1 MKKIL
6 SNKLWMSVLVSDLIS
21 NFGDVVFY
29 LALMNYVLLLPDA
42 KYAISIITLS
52 EMVPPLFSVV
62 IGYIADKS
70 KNKVNHIILTQL
82 FRVVLYGIVGL
93 LLGLTPSLLVV
104 MIISILNF
112 FSDFA
117 GGYENLLYVPLSV
130 EIVSNELREQ
140 ASAFKQTVSQITRV
154 IFQSVSAILV
164 VVISYQNLAFI
175 NAGTFLISAL
185 IMIILSKQLKQLLKK
200 SDETAVELKNSDI
213 EYEQDNY
220 EKQSFMQSFISS
232 GKDTFT
238 ALKQDKEL
246 LVLIGVSPLI
256 NAIFSIL
263 PALVM
268 LKITEDNHFIIIDG
282 ATTIALNSIIA
293 TVFAIVGSFLSM
305 TVLKKYSLNFI
316 VNSIYLFCC
325 LIFISIIFSN
335 IYLFLVGFSMII
347 TFSSALQPKL
357 NARVINSLPKE
368 MLSMLIGFLGSY
380 TQSGMLLMGILFS
393 IGVTFLSATAIS
405 IICLILW
412 IMVVLFNLYQM
423 RKAHN

>member
-6 SNKLWMSVLVSDLIS
+6 SNKLWVSVLVSDLIS

-29 LALMNYVLLLPDA
+29 LALMNYVLLLPDT

-200 SDETAVELKNSDI
+200 SDDAAVELKNSDI

>member
-6 SNKLWMSVLVSDLIS
+6 SNKLWVSVLVSDLIS

>member
-6 SNKLWMSVLVSDLIS
+6 SNKLWVSVLVSDLIS

-200 SDETAVELKNSDI
+200 SDDAAVELKNSDI

>member
-140 ASAFKQTVSQITRV
+140 SSAFKQTVSQITRV

-238 ALKQDKEL
+238 ALKRDKEL